1 MLMNKSLLFYILSMV
16 GRQQARN
23 ERKDNISIPQIT
35 IPTSRRAKHSQ
46 HCHGLAPALPAPGCP
61 VTNPGPTRCA
71 LESGS
76 TGTRGASPAKIPAQ
90 SFFFTFSLLPFPCFT
105 HSVCPSP
112 LDKHQIA
119 KNVAVKQGYGPK
131 P

>member
-16 GRQQARN
+16 GRQQAKN
-23 ERKDNISIPQIT
+23 GRKDNISIPQIT
-35 IPTSRRAKHSQ
+35 IPSSRRAKHSQ
-46 HCHGLAPALPAPGCP
+46 HCHGLAPAPLAPGCSHQTWP
-61 VTNPGPTRCA
+61 HETCPGKWQHWYERCFPSKNPPTTFSFHLFLA
-71 LESGS
+71 
-76 TGTRGASPAKIPAQ
+76 ASPC
-90 SFFFTFSLLPFPCFT
+90 FP

-119 KNVAVKQGYGPK
+119 NNVAVKQGYGPK